1 MSLPVLIF
9 AIFAGTVILITLLR
23 AVGGYGGHSAPRD
36 QWRDEPRKSWSQVS
50 AEACA
55 AQMAYAANQRDY
67 PCEPVREEPM
77 TDWQV
82 RTRAVREY
90 GQMFNNA
97 EEFLKRVDMKWDRA
111 ADRVTYRHKRSK
123 DVIVQTLET
132 DNAGYEIHV
141 IRRGGRQVYKG
152 DEEGAA
158 EFVTGWSR

>member
-9 AIFAGTVILITLLR
+9 AIFAGTVILVTLLR

-50 AEACA
+50 AEAGA
-55 AQMAYAANQRDY
+55 AQRAYAANQRSDY
-67 PCEPVREEPM
+67 PREPVREEPM

-97 EEFLKRVDMKWDRA
+97 EEFL
-111 ADRVTYRHKRSK
+111 
-123 DVIVQTLET
+123 
-132 DNAGYEIHV
+132 
-141 IRRGGRQVYKG
+141 
-152 DEEGAA
+152 
-158 EFVTGWSR
+158 

>member
-67 PCEPVREEPM
+67 PREPVREEPM

-90 GQMFNNA
+90 GQMFERGA
-97 EEFLKRVDMKWDRA
+97 EFLGRVDMKIDKA
-111 ADRVTYRHKRSK
+111 ADRVTYRHKRTGE
-123 DVIVQTLET
+123 VLTHTLEE
-132 DNAGYEIHV
+132 DARGYEIHV
-141 IRRGGRQVYKG
+141 IRRGRKVYTCS
-152 DEEGAA
+152 EEEAA
-158 EFVTGWSR
+158 EFVMEWSR